1 MRILSR
7 SVSMSRKDKSETDPR
22 GCWWE
27 LFILASAM
35 LMGMTT
41 WFSATAI
48 VPQLENVWDI
58 SSTRAAW
65 LTIAVQA
72 GFIVGAL
79 GSVIL
84 TIADRVLPRYLVF
97 YGASGAAFVNLLLLV
112 APNFTSILL
121 LRFITGVFLAAVYPP
136 AMKAMA
142 TWFRIRRGTALG
154 IMIGALTLGSAS
166 PYLINGLGGL
176 DWRVVI
182 VATSILTL
190 LGGCL
195 AGFVAKDGPYPF
207 PKANFDPRMAL
218 RVFRHRGVRYAC
230 LGYFGHMWELY
241 AMWAW
246 FSVFILDTLNIHG
259 LRNAGSLSSLIT
271 FVVIGV
277 GAIGCLIGGVIGDR
291 KGKAKSTIISMGL
304 SGVCALSIGFM
315 QEVSLPLV
323 IIIALIWGVWIV
335 ADSAQFSAAVTEV
348 APQEYVGTALTMQL
362 AVGFILTIPTIWL
375 IPVVENA
382 FGWKYAFSILAVGPL
397 LGIFAM
403 RGLMT
408 LESSEKMKSG
418 LIKGD

>member
-7 SVSMSRKDKSETDPR
+7 PLSSRRKEKPETDPR

-41 WFSATAI
+41 WFSATAV
-48 VPQLENVWDI
+48 VPQLEVIWDI

-79 GSVIL
+79 SSAIL
-84 TIADRVLPRYLVF
+84 TIADRVSPRYLVF
-97 YGASGAAFVNLLLLV
+97 YGASGAAFVNVLLLV
-112 APNFTSILL
+112 APSFTSIIL

-176 DWRVVI
+176 DWRMVI
-182 VATSILTL
+182 IATSIITL

-207 PKANFDPRMAL
+207 PKASFNPRMAF
-218 RVFRHRGVRYAC
+218 RVFHHRGVRYAC

-246 FSVFILDTLNIHG
+246 FSVFILNTLNIHDVG
-259 LRNAGSLSSLIT
+259 NAGTLSSLLT
-271 FVVIGV
+271 FMVIGV
-277 GAIGCLIGGVIGDR
+277 GALGCLIGGVIGDR
-291 KGKAKSTIISMGL
+291 NGREKSTIISMGL
-304 SGVCALSIGFM
+304 SGACALSIGFM

-323 IIIALIWGVWIV
+323 IIIALVWGVWAV
-335 ADSAQFSAAVTEV
+335 ADSAQFSAVVTEV
-348 APQEYVGTALTMQL
+348 APQEYVGTALTIQL
-362 AVGFILTIPTIWL
+362 AVGFMLTIPTIWL
-375 IPVVENA
+375 IPVVENI
-382 FGWKYAFSILAVGPL
+382 FGWKYAFTILAVGPL
-397 LGIFAM
+397 LGILAM
-403 RGLMT
+403 RGLMK
-408 LESSEKMKSG
+408 LESFEKDGTSG
-418 LIKGD
+418 NKN